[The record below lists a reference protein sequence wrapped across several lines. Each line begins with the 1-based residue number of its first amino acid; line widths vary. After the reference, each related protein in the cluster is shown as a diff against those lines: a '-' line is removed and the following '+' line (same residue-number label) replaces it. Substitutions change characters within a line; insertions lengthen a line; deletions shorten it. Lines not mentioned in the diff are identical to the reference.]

1 MLLTKQKDLLM
12 EKNITIVK
20 VTTEKGKQFFDRLRD
35 IKQKNLKDLEAYANQ
50 YIWKTEKK

>member
-1 MLLTKQKDLLM
+1 M